1 MKVLIYYKQFNSF
14 LAGGAFLPLKF
25 VAEIQKTCDVTF
37 ALNGD
42 ADIRHAAEMS
52 GVPID
57 ADRLRV
63 VRLDSENPLI
73 KNREW
78 LASILRIRRLKILAR
93 DADICISTANVMDF
107 GKPGH
112 HFVYLLSQFEGAAF
126 YDYIMGRRGGF
137 GARRILRRIG
147 TAFYEK
153 IVKPI
158 FGVRPLKRIIADQRE
173 HIYPTS
179 VYVENVLRGYFG
191 SFNSSVFYPPTTFEF
206 NDITVKR
213 DPLLAIYVGRI
224 FPPKKITDIIDIV
237 DRARTISG
245 KDIKLHIA
253 GQLHQ
258 SPYIEL
264 LQDIERKSPWLKLV
278 GPVYGKE
285 KEAFMLSATYAIHAE
300 RDEAFGIAI
309 AEYIKAGCIPIIPDE
324 GGPTEIVDDH
334 ALEFHTNEDAAATL
348 TRLINDQDFHCERL
362 RHCTERAKEFSCAAY
377 MARQH
382 AVVAKMLSCFYQSS
396 TPIATIYAKK

>member
-1 MKVLIYYKQFNSF
+1 MKVLIYHKQLTSF
-14 LAGGAFLPLKF
+14 LAGGAFQPLKF

-42 ADIRHAAEMS
+42 ANIRHVAEMS

-57 ADRLRV
+57 TDKLRV
-63 VRLDSENPLI
+63 VRLDPESPFI
-73 KNREW
+73 TNREW
-78 LASILRIRRLKILAR
+78 LASLLRIRKLKALAK
-93 DADICISTANVMDF
+93 DADVCISTANIIDF

-112 HFVYLLSQFEGAAF
+112 HFVYLLSQFGGAAF
-126 YDYIMGRRGGF
+126 YDYIMGRRSGF
-137 GARRILRRIG
+137 GARRILRRIN
-147 TAFYEK
+147 TAIYEN

-158 FGVRPLKRIIADQRE
+158 FGVRPLRRIVADRRE

-179 VYVENVLRGYFG
+179 AYVEDILRNYFG
-191 SFNSSVFYPPTTFEF
+191 PFNSSVFFPPTTFEF
-206 NDITVKR
+206 HDTSVMR

-224 FPPKKITDIIDIV
+224 FPPKKITDIVDIV
-237 DRARTISG
+237 ERARTISG
-245 KDIKLHIA
+245 KEIKLHIA

-264 LQDIERKSPWLKLV
+264 LQSMESKRPWLKLV

-285 KEAFMLSATYAIHAE
+285 KETFMLSATYAIHAE

-324 GGPTEIVDDH
+324 GGPTEIVDDN
-334 ALEFHTNEDAAATL
+334 ALEFHTNEEAAATL
-348 TRLINDQDFHCERL
+348 AHLINDEVFRKAKRSHCA
-362 RHCTERAKEFSCAAY
+362 ERAKEFTCTAY
-377 MARQH
+377 MERQR
-382 AVVAKMLSCFYQSS
+382 AVISKMLSN
-396 TPIATIYAKK
+396 